1 MSVKA
6 GFKTAS
12 KRLKCSVC
20 KGAIEVGERYFEAK
34 APFSRTVT
42 NCVSCVKK
50 AGIFT
55 DEEIQVDETVT
66 VTAAK
71 IVSAIVD
78 LKRNKK

>member
-1 MSVKA
+1 M
-6 GFKTAS
+6 
-12 KRLKCSVC
+12 
-20 KGAIEVGERYFEAK
+20 GERYFEAK

-42 NCVSCVKK
+42 NCVSRVKK

-55 DEEIQVDETVT
+55 DDDIQVDETVT

-78 LKRNKK
+78 LKRRKNE